1 MVKLIQFLKDSLLVF
16 ISLFLTS
23 SAVTAQIGDT
33 IVSLTPTY
41 RNVLLEEYT
50 GVGCSWCPDGH
61 RMANELAAELPG
73 HVNIINIHTGY
84 LAYNTYTTQFGT
96 ALADQTNLD
105 GYPSGT
111 INRHVFSG
119 SGTALNRGYW
129 RSAAYQISQ
138 ITSPVNIAAEGT
150 LDYATR
156 TLHVRIQLYYTGSQS
171 VTSNALNLAIIQD
184 NVLGAQNGMDFNPSQ
199 IVDGQYNHMH
209 MLRHLVTGQWG
220 ETIYTVSQGTLVEKT
235 YDYVIPEQLG
245 SPNPINAVLDNLRFI
260 AFVCEGHQ
268 EVLTSIEVPIQ
279 RINLPAINGAL
290 LSVNEL
296 ENVECNEH
304 GNAYFEFQNKGAN
317 TVTSLVY
324 TYMVNNGAVQ
334 TATWNG
340 NIPSWGT
347 DTIHT
352 PILNL
357 NLNTINTVTVQVNAI
372 NGMNVNLTS
381 KSGTIKKNV
390 SSCGGDMTF
399 TLVTDRYA
407 SETTFKIFDPEGNV
421 VLSGGPWAN
430 LSYNGTTTHT
440 YSFEPQIGGC
450 HRLEVY
456 DLYGDGINSGF
467 GAGYF
472 MMIQNEGNVELFLD
486 NGQFGEKATYMIDIS
501 TQTPPCTT
509 VYSEFYN
516 TACDNYT
523 WYGATYTQSG
533 DYTHTFT
540 NASGCDSVVTLHLT
554 LKHSETVE
562 YAETACGS
570 YIWNDSVYTLS
581 GDYVQTFTNADGCD
595 SVVTLHLTVDHGYYM
610 ETTVDTCGAEFYW
623 TLSDTTVTQS
633 GTYYH
638 YSANT
643 NGCIDTAVLILSLH
657 QSVTVEFSAQICEG
671 ESYNQ
676 NGFNVSTDG
685 DHQLNLHTVHGCD
698 STVILHLTVGNEAIT
713 QLTAAICEGDSYNE
727 NGFDIITPE
736 VGTHE
741 YSLTFER
748 PAGCDSVVTLH
759 LTVNPTTYGD
769 TTAIVCDRFDW
780 YEHTNLT
787 QSGDYTHTF
796 TNASGCD
803 SVVTLHLT
811 LKHSE
816 TVEYA
821 KTACDSYLWNDAV
834 YTESGDYVQT
844 FTNADG
850 CDSVVTLH
858 LTLKHSE
865 TVEYAETACDSYIWN
880 DSVYTQSGDYVQ
892 TFTNADGCDSV
903 VTLHLTVD
911 HGYYMET
918 TVDTCGA
925 EFYWTLSDTTV
936 TQSGTYYHYSANT
949 NGCIDTAVLILSLHQ
964 SVTVEFSAQ
973 ICEGE
978 SYNQNGFNVSTDG
991 DHQLNLHTVHGCDS
1005 TVILHLTVGNEAIT
1019 QLTAAI
1025 CEGDSYNENG
1035 FDIITPEVGTHEY
1048 SLTFERPAGCD
1059 SVVTLHLTVNPTTY
1073 GDTTAI
1079 VCDRF
1084 DWYEHT
1090 NLTQS
1095 GDYTHTFTNA
1105 SGCDSVVM
1113 LHLTLKHPETAEY
1126 AETACDSYIWND
1138 SVYTQSGDYM
1148 QTFTTTSGCDSVVT
1162 LHLTLKH
1169 SETAEYAETACDS
1182 YIWNDSVYTQSGDY
1196 VQTFTA
1202 TSGCDSI
1209 VTLHLIVTESPAL
1222 QAISGEAGVCRNQ
1235 FATYRYDIS
1244 NLDYQY
1250 KWFKDN
1256 VLWIENVPE
1265 VTLHE
1270 MNEGFVLLTMQVS
1283 DEQSGCAADTSLTIH
1298 VLDHIAP
1305 NTTEIQRKPNSNI
1318 LLCQS
1323 VTSDYGTVH
1332 YRWGY
1337 TDLLTYEEVIMP
1349 GDNNYCFYDIGIDT
1363 FAYLYWVETYL
1374 DGPIGS
1380 GCENRSYYG
1389 HDVTTYTSDYDANV
1403 VDAYM
1408 YGNCIV
1414 LNVSSLSVEDIS
1426 ATLYNVNGKL
1436 MLTRKYGHTD
1446 SVSDNIPVSFAPG
1459 VYFLKVSVGSKLYS
1473 FKLLKI

>member
-73 HVNIINIHTGY
+73 QVNIINIHTGY

-156 TLHVRIQLYYTGSQS
+156 TLHVRIQLYYTGAQS

-184 NVLGAQNGMDFNPSQ
+184 NVLGAQNGMDLNPSQ

-334 TATWNG
+334 TVTWNG

-372 NGMNVNLTS
+372 NGVNVNLTS

-562 YAETACGS
+562 YAETAC
-570 YIWNDSVYTLS
+570 
-581 GDYVQTFTNADGCD
+581 
-595 SVVTLHLTVDHGYYM
+595 
-610 ETTVDTCGAEFYW
+610 
-623 TLSDTTVTQS
+623 
-633 GTYYH
+633 
-638 YSANT
+638 
-643 NGCIDTAVLILSLH
+643 
-657 QSVTVEFSAQICEG
+657 
-671 ESYNQ
+671 
-676 NGFNVSTDG
+676 
-685 DHQLNLHTVHGCD
+685 
-698 STVILHLTVGNEAIT
+698 
-713 QLTAAICEGDSYNE
+713 
-727 NGFDIITPE
+727 
-736 VGTHE
+736 
-741 YSLTFER
+741 
-748 PAGCDSVVTLH
+748 
-759 LTVNPTTYGD
+759 
-769 TTAIVCDRFDW
+769 
-780 YEHTNLT
+780 
-787 QSGDYTHTF
+787 
-796 TNASGCD
+796 
-803 SVVTLHLT
+803 
-811 LKHSE
+811 
-816 TVEYA
+816 
-821 KTACDSYLWNDAV
+821 
-834 YTESGDYVQT
+834 
-844 FTNADG
+844 
-850 CDSVVTLH
+850 
-858 LTLKHSE
+858 
-865 TVEYAETACDSYIWN
+865 
-880 DSVYTQSGDYVQ
+880 
-892 TFTNADGCDSV
+892 
-903 VTLHLTVD
+903 
-911 HGYYMET
+911 
-918 TVDTCGA
+918 
-925 EFYWTLSDTTV
+925 
-936 TQSGTYYHYSANT
+936 
-949 NGCIDTAVLILSLHQ
+949 
-964 SVTVEFSAQ
+964 
-973 ICEGE
+973 
-978 SYNQNGFNVSTDG
+978 
-991 DHQLNLHTVHGCDS
+991 
-1005 TVILHLTVGNEAIT
+1005 
-1019 QLTAAI
+1019 
-1025 CEGDSYNENG
+1025 
-1035 FDIITPEVGTHEY
+1035 
-1048 SLTFERPAGCD
+1048 
-1059 SVVTLHLTVNPTTY
+1059 
-1073 GDTTAI
+1073 
-1079 VCDRF
+1079 
-1084 DWYEHT
+1084 
-1090 NLTQS
+1090 
-1095 GDYTHTFTNA
+1095 
-1105 SGCDSVVM
+1105 
-1113 LHLTLKHPETAEY
+1113 
-1126 AETACDSYIWND
+1126 
-1138 SVYTQSGDYM
+1138 
-1148 QTFTTTSGCDSVVT
+1148 
-1162 LHLTLKH
+1162 
-1169 SETAEYAETACDS
+1169 DS

-1256 VLWIENVPE
+1256 VLWTENVPE

-1389 HDVTTYTSDYDANV
+1389 HDVTTYTSDYDTNV